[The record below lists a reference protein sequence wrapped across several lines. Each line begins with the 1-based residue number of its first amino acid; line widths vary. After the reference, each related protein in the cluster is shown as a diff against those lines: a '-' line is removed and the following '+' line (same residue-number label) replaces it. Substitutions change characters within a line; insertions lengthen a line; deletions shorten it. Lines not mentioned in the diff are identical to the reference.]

1 MGSLVPLRWSSLT
14 LPVRMFCGKSESLG
28 YKPRGCVW
36 LVFEKATVMEGV
48 SGMWLEGRRRGW
60 STDKQGRERAC
71 WVPRDMRRRMLD
83 LEFHSASGKPVKTF
97 LVRTA
102 KIFKCQWARG
112 SVSQADQ
119 SKWPAGGLS
128 EDRALSHCSRKG
140 MNEDQNCGNQ
150 TGIWEGSLLTRS
162 KRIWI
167 LIHIWNHCWLANNV
181 LLIRKC
187 QDI

>member
-1 MGSLVPLRWSSLT
+1 MVADFCPWGAIGTDGQPRAPT
-14 LPVRMFCGKSESLG
+14 LIFTHVTRKDVLWEKWKS
-28 YKPRGCVW
+28 W
-36 LVFEKATVMEGV
+36 LQTKRVCLACFWEATVMEGV

-71 WVPRDMRRRMLD
+71 WVPRDMHRRMLD

-102 KIFKCQWARG
+102 KIFKCQWASG

-128 EDRALSHCSRKG
+128 EDRLFPNAHGR
-140 MNEDQNCGNQ
+140 E
-150 TGIWEGSLLTRS
+150 WTRTRTVETRQAS
-162 KRIWI
+162 GKVA
-167 LIHIWNHCWLANNV
+167 C
-181 LLIRKC
+181 
-187 QDI
+187 